1 MKIVCLGDSL
11 TFGFKM
17 TRENTWPRIVEKE
30 LNIKVLNKGIC
41 GDTTAGMLS
50 RFRADVIDEQPT
62 HLILMG
68 GTNDLVFQLERSII
82 YSNIAT
88 MINQAYHYNII
99 LIVGISIP
107 IVPHIAK
114 EYFNLADDF
123 QRVNRELL
131 LFREWILGFSSLI
144 NFETIDFFY
153 EFYDPALMMGKES
166 LYIDGVHPTVDGNKK
181 MAQLVLRSIEKY
193 KMI

>member
-68 GTNDLVFQLERSII
+68 GTNDLVFQLEKSII

-88 MINQAYHYNII
+88 MIYQAYHYNII

-123 QRVNRELL
+123 QRVNREFL
-131 LFREWILGFSSLI
+131 LFRE
-144 NFETIDFFY
+144 
-153 EFYDPALMMGKES
+153 
-166 LYIDGVHPTVDGNKK
+166 
-181 MAQLVLRSIEKY
+181 
-193 KMI
+193 

>member
-68 GTNDLVFQLERSII
+68 GTNDLVFQLESSII

-88 MINQAYHYNII
+88 MIYQAYHYNII

-123 QRVNRELL
+123 QRVNREFL
-131 LFREWILGFSSLI
+131 LFRE
-144 NFETIDFFY
+144 
-153 EFYDPALMMGKES
+153 
-166 LYIDGVHPTVDGNKK
+166 
-181 MAQLVLRSIEKY
+181 
-193 KMI
+193 